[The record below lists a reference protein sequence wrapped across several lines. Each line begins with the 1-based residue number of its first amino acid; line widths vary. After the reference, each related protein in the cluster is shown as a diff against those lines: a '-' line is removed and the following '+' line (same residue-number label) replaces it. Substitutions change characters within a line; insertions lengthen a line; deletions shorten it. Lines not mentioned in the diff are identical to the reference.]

1 MNRALRRHQQKLM
14 KARNSKNG
22 SSGNSHSQAMAQA
35 ANYYQG
41 GNAFAAIAVCQSIL
55 DEAPDHA
62 HANHLL
68 GIIMLQQ
75 QSFKKAIEHLNRA
88 TAAMPEDAAMLTHL
102 GTALSYAGKLDAAAD
117 SLKAA
122 LEIDPKFVDAHNNL
136 AALSMRRND
145 PKSAIAH
152 YQRALAVN
160 ERVAAVHANLAN
172 AFLSIARVD
181 DAIAHYRRALSIRP
195 RFPEA
200 EYGLAQALRD
210 NGDLTEAVEHYKI
223 ALEQNRTHA
232 SAMTSL
238 AFVSDSLE
246 DDMHARIRNT
256 YKLAAPECDER
267 KLLSFALG
275 RHEEN
280 LGNFERAAELFTEGN
295 AIHRATLDFSPE
307 KSAQQIARISEVFNQ
322 DFFNTRVG
330 SGVSTEAPIFIVG
343 MPRSGTTLVE
353 QILASHPEV
362 TGGGELSQ
370 FPATVFPM
378 MQELHSH
385 GFPDAA
391 SLLQPD
397 HVTQIARTYLG
408 ALDETITGTSR
419 FTDKLP
425 GNFLM
430 VGLIKLAFPN
440 ARVVHCTRDARD
452 TCLSMFKIFFPSG
465 GHHFSYD
472 LGELIDY
479 HRHYQALMQHWKSLF
494 GDDIIDANYETIVTD
509 PETSIRTLLDECGL
523 DFDQRC
529 IDFHATKRVVRTASA
544 VQVRK
549 PIYTSSIGMWKNYA
563 PYLPGLE
570 AAS

>member
-1 MNRALRRHQQKLM
+1 MN
-14 KARNSKNG
+14 ARSAKG
-22 SSGNSHSQAMAQA
+22 GPATNSHAQSMAQA
-35 ANYYQG
+35 AEQYRS
-41 GNAFAAIAVCQSIL
+41 GNAAGAASACQAIL
-55 DEAPDHA
+55 AEAPDHA

-68 GIIMLQQ
+68 GIILLQQ
-75 QSFKKAIEHLNRA
+75 QQLEKAIEHLTRA
-88 TAAMPEDAAMLTHL
+88 TTAMPEDAGMLTHL
-102 GTALSYAGKLDAAAD
+102 GTAHSYAGNLDAAAG
-117 SLKAA
+117 SFKAA
-122 LEIDPKFVDAHNNL
+122 LKINPEFVDAYNNL

-145 PKSAIAH
+145 PASAIEF

-172 AFLSIARVD
+172 AFLSIAKVD
-181 DAIAHYRRALSIRP
+181 DAITHYRRALSIRP
-195 RFPEA
+195 RFAEA

-210 NGDLTEAVEHYKI
+210 NGDLAEAIDHYKI

-238 AFVSDSLE
+238 AIVSDSLE

-256 YKLAAPECDER
+256 YKLAAPDSDER

-275 RHEEN
+275 RHEEK
-280 LGNFERAAELFTEGN
+280 LVNFERAAELFTEGN
-295 AIHRATLDFSPE
+295 AIHRATLDYSPE
-307 KSAQQIARISEVFNQ
+307 KSAEQITRISAVFDE
-322 DFFNTRVG
+322 DFFRSRMG

-362 TGGGELSQ
+362 SGGGELSQ

-391 SLLQPD
+391 TLLQPN
-397 HVTQIARTYLG
+397 HVTKIARDYLEG
-408 ALDETITGTSR
+408 LDETITGTPR

-430 VGLIKLAFPN
+430 VGLIRLVFPN
-440 ARVVHCTRDARD
+440 ARIVHCTRDARD

-479 HRHYQALMQHWKSLF
+479 HRNYQALMQHWKSLF
-494 GDDIIDANYETIVTD
+494 GDSIIEANYETIVTD
-509 PETSIRTLLDECGL
+509 PETSIRTLLDRCGL
-523 DFDQRC
+523 EFDQRC

-549 PIYTSSIGMWKNYA
+549 PIYTSSIGAWKNYA

-570 AAS
+570 EAS

>member
-1 MNRALRRHQQKLM
+1 MNRAIRRHQQKLM
-14 KARNSKNG
+14 KARNAKNW
-22 SSGNSHSQAMAQA
+22 SSSNSHPQAMSQAAD
-35 ANYYQG
+35 YYRS
-41 GNAFAAIAVCQSIL
+41 GNAFAAIAVCESIL

-62 HANHLL
+62 HAHHLL

-75 QSFKKAIEHLNRA
+75 QSFKKAIEHLKRA
-88 TAAMPEDAAMLTHL
+88 TAAMPDDAGMLTHL
-102 GTALSYAGKLDAAAD
+102 GTALSYAGKLDAAMD
-117 SLKAA
+117 SFKEALK
-122 LEIDPKFVDAHNNL
+122 IDPKLIDVYNNL

-145 PKSAIAH
+145 PANAIAY
-152 YQRALAVN
+152 YQQALAIN
-160 ERVAAVHANLAN
+160 DRVAAVHANLAN
-172 AFLSIARVD
+172 AFLSIAKVD
-181 DAIAHYRRALSIRP
+181 NAIAQYRRALSIRP

-210 NGDLTEAVEHYKI
+210 NGEMAEAVVHYKT
-223 ALEQNRTHA
+223 AVDQNRSHV

-246 DDMHARIRNT
+246 DDMRSRINNT
-256 YKLAAPECDER
+256 YKRAAPDSDER

-275 RHEEN
+275 KHEEK
-280 LGNFERAAELFTEGN
+280 LGNFERAAELFLEGN

-307 KSAQQIARISEVFNQ
+307 KSAKQVNRVSEVFNQ
-322 DFFNTRVG
+322 DLFSTRPG
-330 SGVSTEAPIFIVG
+330 FGVSSEAPIFIVG

-370 FPATVFPM
+370 FPETAFPM
-378 MQELHSH
+378 MLELHSH

-391 SLLQPD
+391 NLLQPD
-397 HVTQIARTYLG
+397 HVTKIAQNYLG
-408 ALDETITGTSR
+408 TLDEAITGTSR

-430 VGLIKLAFPN
+430 VGLIKLVFPN
-440 ARVVHCTRDARD
+440 ARIVHCTRDARD

-479 HRHYQALMQHWKSLF
+479 HCNYDALMQHWKSLF
-494 GDDIIDANYETIVTD
+494 GDEIIEANYETIVTD
-509 PETSIRTLLDECGL
+509 PEASIRTLLDQCGL

-570 AAS
+570 DAR

>member
-1 MNRALRRHQQKLM
+1 
-14 KARNSKNG
+14 
-22 SSGNSHSQAMAQA
+22 MAQA
-35 ANYYQG
+35 ADQYRS
-41 GNAFAAIAVCQSIL
+41 GNARGAASVCESIL
-55 DEAPDHA
+55 AEAPDHA

-68 GIIMLQQ
+68 GIILLQQ
-75 QSFKKAIEHLNRA
+75 QHLEEAIKHLTRA
-88 TAAMPEDAAMLTHL
+88 TTAMPRDAGMLTHL
-102 GTALSYAGKLDAAAD
+102 GTALSYAGKLDAASD
-117 SLKAA
+117 CFKAA
-122 LEIDPKFVDAHNNL
+122 LEIDPEFVDAHNNL

-145 PKSAIAH
+145 PASAIAH
-152 YQRALAVN
+152 YQRALSVN
-160 ERVAAVHANLAN
+160 ERVSAVHANLAN
-172 AFLSIARVD
+172 AFLSIAKVD
-181 DAIAHYRRALSIRP
+181 DAITHYRRALSIRP

-210 NGDLTEAVEHYKI
+210 NGDLAEAIEHYKI
-223 ALEQNRTHA
+223 ALDQNRTHA

-238 AFVSDSLE
+238 AIVSDSLE
-246 DDMHARIRNT
+246 DDMHARISNT
-256 YKLAAPECDER
+256 YRLAAPDSEEP

-275 RHEEN
+275 RHEERR
-280 LGNFERAAELFTEGN
+280 GNFERAAELFTEGN

-307 KSAQQIARISEVFNQ
+307 KSAEQVTRISEVFNQ
-322 DFFNTRVG
+322 DFFNTRMG

-362 TGGGELSQ
+362 SGGGELSQ

-391 SLLQPD
+391 TLLQAD
-397 HVTQIARTYLG
+397 HVDRIARQYLG
-408 ALDETITGTSR
+408 GLDETITGTAR

-430 VGLIKLAFPN
+430 VGLIRLAFPN
-440 ARVVHCTRDARD
+440 ARIVHCTRDARD

-479 HRHYQALMQHWKSLF
+479 HRNYQALMQHWKSLF
-494 GDDIIDANYETIVTD
+494 GDSIIEANYETIVTD
-509 PETSIRTLLDECGL
+509 PETSIRTLLDKCGL

-549 PIYTSSIGMWKNYA
+549 PIYTSSIGIWKNYA

-570 AAS
+570 EAS

>member
-1 MNRALRRHQQKLM
+1 
-14 KARNSKNG
+14 
-22 SSGNSHSQAMAQA
+22 
-35 ANYYQG
+35 
-41 GNAFAAIAVCQSIL
+41 
-55 DEAPDHA
+55 
-62 HANHLL
+62 
-68 GIIMLQQ
+68 MLQQ

-256 YKLAAPECDER
+256 YKLAAPESDER

-307 KSAQQIARISEVFNQ
+307 KSAEQIARISEVFNQ

-397 HVTQIARTYLG
+397 QVTQIARTYLG